1 MKRIVSALSLML
13 LSLVAFAQGEATTKT
28 GVALQEQHKIVV
40 EARSSSK
47 FFDEIEVSRAIRLV
61 VEERTTGNIIV
72 RAPQDVMP
80 YVSLRVE
87 DKTLHATILP
97 GLNLSRNSNLL
108 AEVYIPNNGCIKEI
122 STSSAARVVVKPTL
136 VAHKLDL
143 ELTGASVIELKAQ
156 VGELSVEASG
166 ASTVKADVVVASE
179 LDMELS
185 GASEV
190 TISGTSYLTDVDLS
204 GASTAYL
211 SNLTNST
218 LKAEASGASTI
229 KAKAD
234 RVAIIKVSGAS
245 NAEVKC
251 EGVLTASASGASEII
266 YSGACQVN
274 ILSNTGASTISKK

>member
-1 MKRIVSALSLML
+1 MRRFIATLSLML
-13 LSLVAFAQGEATTKT
+13 LSLAVFAQGEATTKT

-40 EARSSSK
+40 EARSSSMQ
-47 FFDEIEVSRAIRLV
+47 FDEIKVSRAIRLV

-72 RAPQDVMP
+72 RAPQYIMP
-80 YVSLRVE
+80 YVSLKVADGE
-87 DKTLHATILP
+87 LQATILP
-97 GLNLSRNSNLL
+97 GVTLSRSSNIL
-108 AEVYIPNNGCIKEI
+108 AEVYVPNNGRIKDI

-156 VGELSVEASG
+156 VRELSVEASG

-204 GASTAYL
+204 GASTAHL

-218 LKAEASGASTI
+218 LNAEASGASTI

-245 NAEVKC
+245 NADVKC
-251 EGVLTASASGASEII
+251 EGVLTASASGASEIF

>member
-1 MKRIVSALSLML
+1 MRRFIATLSLML
-13 LSLVAFAQGEATTKT
+13 LSLAVFAQGEATTKT

-40 EARSSSK
+40 EARSSSMQ
-47 FFDEIEVSRAIRLV
+47 FDEIKVSRAIRLV

-72 RAPQDVMP
+72 RAPQYIMP
-80 YVSLRVE
+80 YVSLKVADGE
-87 DKTLHATILP
+87 LQATILP
-97 GLNLSRNSNLL
+97 GVTLSRSSNIL
-108 AEVYIPNNGCIKEI
+108 AEVYVPNNGRIKDI

-143 ELTGASVIELKAQ
+143 ELMGASVIELKAQ

-166 ASTVKADVVVASE
+166 ASTVKANVVVASE

-204 GASTAYL
+204 GASTAHL

-218 LKAEASGASTI
+218 LNAEASGASTI

-245 NAEVKC
+245 NADVKC

>member
-1 MKRIVSALSLML
+1 MRRFIATLSLML
-13 LSLVAFAQGEATTKT
+13 LSLAVFAQGEATTKT
-28 GVALQEQHKIVV
+28 GVAIQNQHKIVV
-40 EARSSSK
+40 EARSSSMQ
-47 FFDEIEVSRAIRLV
+47 FDEIKVSRAIRLV

-72 RAPQDVMP
+72 RAPQYIMP
-80 YVSLRVE
+80 YVSLKVADGE
-87 DKTLHATILP
+87 LQATILP
-97 GLNLSRNSNLL
+97 GVTLSRSSNIL
-108 AEVYIPNNGCIKEI
+108 AEVYVPNNGRIKDI

-166 ASTVKADVVVASE
+166 ASTVKADVAVASE

-190 TISGTSYLTDVDLS
+190 TILGTSYLTDVDLS
-204 GASTAYL
+204 GASTAHL

>member
-1 MKRIVSALSLML
+1 MRRFIATLSLML
-13 LSLVAFAQGEATTKT
+13 LSLAVFAQSEATTKT

-40 EARSSSK
+40 EARSSSMQ
-47 FFDEIEVSRAIRLV
+47 FDEIKVSRAIRLV

-72 RAPQDVMP
+72 RAPQYIMP
-80 YVSLRVE
+80 YVSLKVADGE
-87 DKTLHATILP
+87 LQATILP
-97 GLNLSRNSNLL
+97 GVTLSRSSNIL
-108 AEVYIPNNGCIKEI
+108 AEVYVPNNGRIKDI

-166 ASTVKADVVVASE
+166 ASTVKADVAVASE

-204 GASTAYL
+204 GASTAHL

>member
-1 MKRIVSALSLML
+1 MRRFIATLSLML
-13 LSLVAFAQGEATTKT
+13 LSLAVFAQGEATTKT

-40 EARSSSK
+40 EARSSSMQ
-47 FFDEIEVSRAIRLV
+47 FDEIKVSRAIRLV

-72 RAPQDVMP
+72 RAPQYIMP
-80 YVSLRVE
+80 YVSLKVADGE
-87 DKTLHATILP
+87 LQATILP
-97 GLNLSRNSNLL
+97 GVTLSRSSNIL
-108 AEVYIPNNGCIKEI
+108 AEVYVPNNGRIKDI

-166 ASTVKADVVVASE
+166 ASTVKANVVVASE

-204 GASTAYL
+204 GASTAHL

-218 LKAEASGASTI
+218 LNAEASGASTI

>member
-1 MKRIVSALSLML
+1 MRRFIATLSLML
-13 LSLVAFAQGEATTKT
+13 LSLAVFAQGEATTKT

-40 EARSSSK
+40 EARSSSMQ
-47 FFDEIEVSRAIRLV
+47 FDEIKVSRAIRLV

-72 RAPQDVMP
+72 RAPQYIMP
-80 YVSLRVE
+80 YVSLKVADGE
-87 DKTLHATILP
+87 LQATILP
-97 GLNLSRNSNLL
+97 GVTLSRSSNIL
-108 AEVYIPNNGCIKEI
+108 AEVYVPNNGRIKDI

-156 VGELSVEASG
+156 VGELSIEASG
-166 ASTVKADVVVASE
+166 ASTVKTDVVVASE

-204 GASTAYL
+204 GASTAHL

>member
-1 MKRIVSALSLML
+1 MRRFIATLSLML
-13 LSLVAFAQGEATTKT
+13 LSLAVFAQGEATTKT
-28 GVALQEQHKIVV
+28 GVAIQNQHKIVV
-40 EARSSSK
+40 EARSSSMQ
-47 FFDEIEVSRAIRLV
+47 FDEIKVSRAIRLV

-72 RAPQDVMP
+72 RAPQYIMP
-80 YVSLRVE
+80 YVSLKVADGE
-87 DKTLHATILP
+87 LQATILP
-97 GLNLSRNSNLL
+97 GVTLSRSSNIL
-108 AEVYIPNNGCIKEI
+108 AEVYVPNNGRIKDI

-166 ASTVKADVVVASE
+166 ASTVKADVAVASE

-190 TISGTSYLTDVDLS
+190 TILGTSYLTDVDLS
-204 GASTAYL
+204 GASTAHL

-218 LKAEASGASTI
+218 LTAEASGASTI

-245 NAEVKC
+245 NAEVMC

>member
-1 MKRIVSALSLML
+1 
-13 LSLVAFAQGEATTKT
+13 
-28 GVALQEQHKIVV
+28 
-40 EARSSSK
+40 
-47 FFDEIEVSRAIRLV
+47 
-61 VEERTTGNIIV
+61 
-72 RAPQDVMP
+72 MP
-80 YVSLRVE
+80 YVSLKVADGE
-87 DKTLHATILP
+87 LQATILP
-97 GLNLSRNSNLL
+97 GVTLSRSSNIL
-108 AEVYIPNNGCIKEI
+108 AEVYVPNNGRIKDI

-166 ASTVKADVVVASE
+166 ASTVKADVAVASE